1 MYMRY
6 FVVSIILLFAFN
18 LPVLSAGDWRS
29 KIDDEVLAELEAG
42 ATVEV
47 IIAMEEQADLR
58 LASRIRGKS
67 AKGQF
72 VFQSVAAVAARTQTN
87 VLDILSKEDTYYRSF
102 NIVNAVL
109 TEVDLRLAQQL
120 AVLPEVANIQPNP
133 WTLFDRPMPDNTPPA
148 GGARGIVEWG
158 VQQINADDVWNLG
171 YRGEGIVVAGQD
183 TGYEWIHPTIQQQ
196 YRGYDGVEADHNY
209 HWHDAIREISLLHD
223 DPVISP
229 DNNPC
234 GLDVDEPCDDNN
246 HGTHTMG
253 TMVGDDGG
261 DNQIGVAPA
270 AQWIG
275 CRNMERGWGSP
286 ASYIECFEW
295 FLAPTNLDG
304 EFPDPTMAPH
314 VITNSWGCP
323 EIEGCNPDNFALME
337 AAIEA
342 LRAAGVVVVVSAGND
357 GAECG
362 TVQNPSAIFEGAFS
376 VGASN
381 NMDAIAGFSSRGA
394 VTVDGSLRLKPNVV
408 APGVGVRSAARN
420 GEYRTWNGTSMA
432 GPHVA
437 GAVALLLSAAPHL
450 EGEVDSIESIFESTA
465 LELLSDQ
472 DCNGFLGSASPNAVY
487 GHGRIDV
494 LAAVEAA
501 MQIVNTEELSNTQY
515 ETFPNPASTDW
526 WVSGPASNESQLI
539 ELYDGL
545 GRRVKSLSY
554 RQQVQRID
562 VSDLAAGIYTYRIG
576 YAGNWTSGKLLI
588 AE

>member
-1 MYMRY
+1 
-6 FVVSIILLFAFN
+6 
-18 LPVLSAGDWRS
+18 
-29 KIDDEVLAELEAG
+29 
-42 ATVEV
+42 
-47 IIAMEEQADLR
+47 
-58 LASRIRGKS
+58 
-67 AKGQF
+67 
-72 VFQSVAAVAARTQTN
+72 
-87 VLDILSKEDTYYRSF
+87 
-102 NIVNAVL
+102 
-109 TEVDLRLAQQL
+109 
-120 AVLPEVANIQPNP
+120 
-133 WTLFDRPMPDNTPPA
+133 
-148 GGARGIVEWG
+148 
-158 VQQINADDVWNLG
+158 
-171 YRGEGIVVAGQD
+171 
-183 TGYEWIHPTIQQQ
+183 GYEWIHPTIQQQ
-196 YRGYDGVEADHNY
+196 YRGYDGVDADHNY
-209 HWHDAIREISLLHD
+209 HWHDAIREINLLHND
-223 DPVISP
+223 TIISP

-234 GLDVDEPCDDNN
+234 GLDIDAPCDDNN

-314 VITNSWGCP
+314 VIANSWGCP

-337 AAIEA
+337 MAVEA

-357 GAECG
+357 GSECS

-381 NMDAIAGFSSRGA
+381 NMDGIAGFSSRGA

-408 APGVGVRSAARN
+408 APGVSIRSAVRN

-450 EGEVDSIESIFESTA
+450 EGEVDSIEAIFESTA

-472 DCNGFLGSASPNAVY
+472 DCNGFLGSVSPNAVY

-494 LAAVEAA
+494 LAAVEST
-501 MQIVNTEELSNTQY
+501 MQIVNTEEVTRSQY
-515 ETFPNPASTDW
+515 ETFPNPASADW
-526 WVSGPASNESQLI
+526 WVSGPESNTTQLI

-545 GRRVKSLSY
+545 GRRVKNISY
-554 RQQVQRID
+554 QQQVQRVD
-562 VSDLAAGIYTYRIG
+562 VSDLTAGIYTYRIG
-576 YAGNWTSGKLLI
+576 TAGNWISGKLLVV
-588 AE
+588 E